1 MATTS
6 YYVAVSLDGF
16 ITREDEVM
24 DWLSNYNAPLETP
37 YDYEP
42 FYKTVSAVVMGRKT
56 YDKVLSFGEY
66 AYQGK
71 PGLVLSKD
79 ADFQVKES
87 GVESAS
93 SNWKEK
99 LEAIKASAEGRVWL
113 VGGGEVANLFVKE
126 NLLDEIILTLIPET
140 IGAGIPWLGSVP
152 LSAGWVL
159 SEHYISKNNVVQL
172 VYTRR

>member
-24 DWLSNYNAPLETP
+24 DWLSNYTAPLETP

-66 AYQGK
+66 AYPGK

-79 ADFQVKES
+79 ADFKVNAS
-87 GVESAS
+87 GVEVVSF
-93 SNWKEK
+93 NWKEK
-99 LEAIKASAEGRVWL
+99 LETLKASVEGRVWL
-113 VGGGEVANLFVKE
+113 VGGGEGANLFGKE
-126 NLLDEIILTLIPET
+126 NLLDEIILTIIPET
-140 IGAGIPWLGSVP
+140 IGAGLPWLGSVP
-152 LSAGWVL
+152 LSAGWVP
-159 SEHYISKNNVVQL
+159 SENYISTNGVVQL
-172 VYTRR
+172 VYSKR